1 MLLLPIATCVI
12 EREKERDQACDTY
25 IERALSPTFAPCSP
39 LLVSYSWFHLS
50 HPRGTERATQEK
62 VAAEEKKHLK
72 REKVRKHAEHQRCGT
87 TSLDDDDDED
97 AEDEDEELVV
107 LWSIL
112 DIF

>member
-1 MLLLPIATCVI
+1 M
-12 EREKERDQACDTY
+12 
-25 IERALSPTFAPCSP
+25 
-39 LLVSYSWFHLS
+39 
-50 HPRGTERATQEK
+50 
-62 VAAEEKKHLK
+62 AAEEKKHLK